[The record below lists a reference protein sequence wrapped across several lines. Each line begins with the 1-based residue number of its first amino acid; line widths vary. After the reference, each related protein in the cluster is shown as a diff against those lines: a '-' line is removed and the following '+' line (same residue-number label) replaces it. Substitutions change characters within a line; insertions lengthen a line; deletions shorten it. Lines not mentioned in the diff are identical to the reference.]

1 MSECCKTIGGGK
13 SLRRT
18 EFAGWIATA
27 AFYSAIP
34 KCPACLAGYVALW
47 TGIGLSFAA
56 ADALRQGMFVACGAA
71 VAVLLFRRR
80 RAGVVVRSSQAEQT

>member
-1 MSECCKTIGGGK
+1 MSECCKAVGGGK

-18 EFAGWIATA
+18 EFAGWTATA
-27 AFYSAIP
+27 ALYAAIP

-56 ADALRQGMFVACGAA
+56 ADVLRQGMFAVCGVA
-71 VAVLLFRRR
+71 VAVLLFRRGW
-80 RAGVVVRSSQAEQT
+80 ASIAKRSM